1 MIRAIFF
8 DWFNTLAHYEPPRHL
23 LHGQACREI
32 GFEVSLDDIQRGV
45 LAADRFYFDENIRS
59 PVEKRSSEEKTAVW
73 VRYQEIVLA
82 EAGIEQDESDS
93 LNGTVRYPGGT
104 GRLPVETTPRRCSGS
119 MRVLCPMASGLLARA
134 PARGVSRSD
143 ARCDRGCRR

>member
-32 GFEVSLDDIQRGV
+32 GFEVSLDDIRRGV

-73 VRYQEIVLA
+73 VHYQEIVLA
-82 EAGIEQDESDS
+82 EAGIEATREQ
-93 LNGTVRYPGGT
+93 
-104 GRLPVETTPRRCSGS
+104 
-119 MRVLCPMASGLLARA
+119 LLQIMARA
-134 PARGVSRSD
+134 HELFKDVKWALFDDVISNGVVYGVEEPVGVEPSKV
-143 ARCDRGCRR
+143 